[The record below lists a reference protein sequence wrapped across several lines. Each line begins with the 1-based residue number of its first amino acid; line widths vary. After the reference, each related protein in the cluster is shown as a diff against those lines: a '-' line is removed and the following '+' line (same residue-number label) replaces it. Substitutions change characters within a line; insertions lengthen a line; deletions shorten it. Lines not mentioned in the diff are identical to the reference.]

1 MMTAKEKAMVKVAE
15 PMVKALA
22 DTLAANENGIL
33 SVEELEYIVMYSVT
47 GYLDK
52 WKKIRAK
59 IDEDFEKTVIYTED

>member
-1 MMTAKEKAMVKVAE
+1 MMTAKEKEMVKVAE

-33 SVEELEYIVMYSVT
+33 SVDELEYIVMYSVT

-52 WKKIRAK
+52 WKKIRTK